1 MAIFGK
7 KDGHKEALIDRIKYD
22 GPQDGS
28 PWLVYKYPSEKFVL
42 GSQLIVNQGQEAL
55 FFKGGE
61 ALDLFGAGTHTLQTG
76 NLPLLNKLVNL
87 PFGGDTP
94 FTAEIYYINKT
105 SKLNMNWGTQN
116 PFPVEDPKYGLL
128 LSIRSHGTY
137 GLRINDTRMFITE
150 LVGAVPNGST
160 VTYQFA
166 SSYFSG
172 LLVSKVKN
180 VISAYM
186 IKQKISFL
194 EVTGYL
200 DEISKNCE
208 EAVKDEFD
216 RFGAEIVNFYVE
228 TITPPK
234 DEYEKLRT
242 YKEELSLGGD
252 FYTQRRSLDIM
263 ENLAEN
269 NGAGG
274 LATAGAGLGMGLGF
288 ASQAGG
294 MLGGVSSAMNIRP
307 NGSGGMNIQAN
318 GSGMAN
324 SCPHCGAA
332 NPEGQKFCG
341 SCGKP
346 VVVGVQCPKC
356 GKANPVGQAFC
367 GDCGT
372 KLVKVCPSCG
382 KENDPSQK
390 FCGDCGTQL

>member
-7 KDGHKEALIDRIKYD
+7 GNEKKEALIDRIKYD
-22 GPQDGS
+22 GSQNGS
-28 PWLVYKYPSEKFVL
+28 PWLVYKYTSEKFVL

-61 ALDLFGAGTHTLQTG
+61 ALDLFGAGTHTLHTG
-76 NLPLLNKLVNL
+76 NLPLLNKLVNF

-94 FTAEIYYINKT
+94 FTAEVYYINKT
-105 SKLNMNWGTQN
+105 SKLNMNWGTPN
-116 PFPVEDPKYGLL
+116 AFPVEDPKYGII

-137 GLRINDTRMFITE
+137 GVRINDTRMFITE

-160 VTYQFA
+160 VTYEFA
-166 SSYFSG
+166 ASYFSG
-172 LLVSKVKN
+172 LLVSKIKN

-186 IKQKISFL
+186 IRQKISFL

-200 DEISKNCE
+200 EEISKDCE

-216 RFGAEIVNFYVE
+216 RFGAEVVNFYVE
-228 TITPPK
+228 TITPSK

-252 FYTQRRSLDIM
+252 FYTKRRSLDIM

-269 NGAGG
+269 NGVGG
-274 LATAGAGLGMGLGF
+274 LATAGASLGIGLGF
-288 ASQAGG
+288 AHQAGG
-294 MLGGVSSAMNIRP
+294 MFQNVGGAMNITP
-307 NGSGGMNIQAN
+307 NGTGINAQPNSNSGNK
-318 GSGMAN
+318 
-324 SCPHCGAA
+324 CPHCGAS
-332 NPEGQKFCG
+332 NLVGQKFCG
-341 SCGKP
+341 TCGKMMVVGIRCSSCGK
-346 VVVGVQCPKC
+346 V
-356 GKANPVGQAFC
+356 NPVGQTFC

-372 KLVKVCPSCG
+372 KLVKKCSSCG

>member
-1 MAIFGK
+1 MVFFGK
-7 KDGHKEALIDRIKYD
+7 SGDKKEALIDRIKYD

-61 ALDLFGAGTHTLQTG
+61 ALDLFGPGTHTLHTG

-94 FTAEIYYINKT
+94 FTAEIYYLNRT
-105 SKLNMNWGTQN
+105 SKLNMNWGTPN
-116 PFPVEDPKYGLL
+116 AFPVEDPKYGIL

-137 GLRINDTRMFITE
+137 GLKINDTRMFITE
-150 LVGAVPNGST
+150 LIGAVPNGST

-166 SSYFSG
+166 ASYFSG
-172 LLVSKVKN
+172 LLVSKIKN

-186 IKQKISFL
+186 IRKKISFL

-200 DEISKNCE
+200 DEISEDCE
-208 EAVKDEFD
+208 EAVKNEFD
-216 RFGAEIVNFYVE
+216 RFGAELVNFYVE

-234 DEYEKLRT
+234 DEYEKLRK

-263 ENLAEN
+263 EGLAQN
-269 NGAGG
+269 KAAGG
-274 LATAGAGLGMGLGF
+274 LANAGAGLGMGLGL

-294 MLGGVSSAMNIRP
+294 IFQNLGGAMNIAP
-307 NGSGGMNIQAN
+307 NGSAPQGNSA
-318 GSGMAN
+318 SGN
-324 SCPHCGAA
+324 TCPHCGAM
-332 NPEGQKFCG
+332 NSQGQKFCG
-341 SCGKP
+341 TCGKPMVVGAQCPSCGKM
-346 VVVGVQCPKC
+346 
-356 GKANPVGQAFC
+356 NPIGQAFC

-372 KLVKVCPSCG
+372 KLVKKCPSCG

-390 FCGDCGTQL
+390 FCGDCGTPL

>member
-1 MAIFGK
+1 
-7 KDGHKEALIDRIKYD
+7 
-22 GPQDGS
+22 
-28 PWLVYKYPSEKFVL
+28 
-42 GSQLIVNQGQEAL
+42 
-55 FFKGGE
+55 
-61 ALDLFGAGTHTLQTG
+61 
-76 NLPLLNKLVNL
+76 
-87 PFGGDTP
+87 
-94 FTAEIYYINKT
+94 
-105 SKLNMNWGTQN
+105 
-116 PFPVEDPKYGLL
+116 
-128 LSIRSHGTY
+128 
-137 GLRINDTRMFITE
+137 MFITE

-160 VTYQFA
+160 VTYEFA

-294 MLGGVSSAMNIRP
+294 MLGGVSSAMNIHP

-318 GSGMAN
+318 GSGTAN
-324 SCPHCGAA
+324 SCPHCGVA

-346 VVVGVQCPKC
+346 MVVGVQCPKC
-356 GKANPVGQAFC
+356 RKVNPVGQAFC

-382 KENDPSQK
+382 KENDPSQI

>member
-160 VTYQFA
+160 VTYEFA

-294 MLGGVSSAMNIRP
+294 MLGGVSSAMNIHP

-318 GSGMAN
+318 GSGTAN

-346 VVVGVQCPKC
+346 MVVGVQCPKC
-356 GKANPVGQAFC
+356 RKVNPVGQAFC

>member
-7 KDGHKEALIDRIKYD
+7 GNEKKEALIDRIKYD
-22 GPQDGS
+22 GSQNGS

-61 ALDLFGAGTHTLQTG
+61 ALDLFGAGTHTLHTG
-76 NLPLLNKLVNL
+76 NLPLLNKLVNF

-94 FTAEIYYINKT
+94 FTAEVYYINKT
-105 SKLNMNWGTQN
+105 SKLNMNWGTPN
-116 PFPVEDPKYGLL
+116 AFPVEDPKYGII

-137 GLRINDTRMFITE
+137 GVRINDTRMFITE

-160 VTYQFA
+160 VTYEFA
-166 SSYFSG
+166 ASYFSG
-172 LLVSKVKN
+172 LLVSKIKN

-186 IKQKISFL
+186 IRQKISFL

-200 DEISKNCE
+200 EEISKDCE

-216 RFGAEIVNFYVE
+216 RFGAEVVNFYVE
-228 TITPPK
+228 TITPSK

-252 FYTQRRSLDIM
+252 FYTKRRSLDIM

-269 NGAGG
+269 NGVGG
-274 LATAGAGLGMGLGF
+274 SATAGASLGIGLGF
-288 ASQAGG
+288 AHQAGG
-294 MLGGVSSAMNIRP
+294 MFQNVGGAMNITP
-307 NGSGGMNIQAN
+307 NGTGINAQPNSNSGNK
-318 GSGMAN
+318 
-324 SCPHCGAA
+324 CPHCGAS
-332 NPEGQKFCG
+332 NLVGQKFCG
-341 SCGKP
+341 TCGKMMVVGIRCSSCGK
-346 VVVGVQCPKC
+346 V
-356 GKANPVGQAFC
+356 NPVGQTFC

-372 KLVKVCPSCG
+372 KLVKKCSSCG

>member
-7 KDGHKEALIDRIKYD
+7 GNEKKEALIDRIKYD
-22 GPQDGS
+22 GSQNGS

-61 ALDLFGAGTHTLQTG
+61 ALDLFGAGTHTLHTG
-76 NLPLLNKLVNL
+76 NLPLLNKLVNF

-94 FTAEIYYINKT
+94 FTAEVYYINKT
-105 SKLNMNWGTQN
+105 SKLNMNWGAPN
-116 PFPVEDPKYGLL
+116 AFPVEDPKYGII

-137 GLRINDTRMFITE
+137 GVRINDTRMFITE

-160 VTYQFA
+160 VTYEFA
-166 SSYFSG
+166 ASYFSG
-172 LLVSKVKN
+172 LLVSKIKN

-186 IKQKISFL
+186 IRQKISFL

-200 DEISKNCE
+200 EEISKDCE

-216 RFGAEIVNFYVE
+216 RFGAEVVNFYVE
-228 TITPPK
+228 TITPSK

-252 FYTQRRSLDIM
+252 FYTKRRSLDIM

-269 NGAGG
+269 NGVGG
-274 LATAGAGLGMGLGF
+274 LATAGASLGIGLGF
-288 ASQAGG
+288 AHQAGG
-294 MLGGVSSAMNIRP
+294 MFQNVGGAMNITP
-307 NGSGGMNIQAN
+307 NGTGINAQPNSNSGNK
-318 GSGMAN
+318 
-324 SCPHCGAA
+324 CPHCGAS
-332 NPEGQKFCG
+332 NLVGQKFCG
-341 SCGKP
+341 TCGKMMVVGIRCSSCGK
-346 VVVGVQCPKC
+346 V
-356 GKANPVGQAFC
+356 NPVGQTFC

-372 KLVKVCPSCG
+372 KLVKKCSSCG

>member
-1 MAIFGK
+1 MVLFGK
-7 KDGHKEALIDRIKYD
+7 GNDKKEVLIDRIKYD
-22 GPQDGS
+22 GPQNGS

-42 GSQLIVNQGQEAL
+42 GSQLIVNQGQEVL

-105 SKLNMNWGTQN
+105 SKLNMNWGTPN
-116 PFPVEDPKYGLL
+116 AFPIEDPKYGLL

-160 VTYQFA
+160 VTYEFA
-166 SSYFSG
+166 ASYFSG
-172 LLVSKVKN
+172 LLVSKIKN

-186 IKQKISFL
+186 IRQKISFL

-200 DEISKNCE
+200 DEISNDCQ
-208 EAVKDEFD
+208 EAVKDEFE
-216 RFGAEIVNFYVE
+216 RFGADVVNFYVE
-228 TITPPK
+228 SITPPK
-234 DEYEKLRT
+234 DEYEKLRN

-269 NGAGG
+269 KGAGD
-274 LATAGAGLGMGLGF
+274 LATVGAGLGMGIGF
-288 ASQAGG
+288 AHQAGG
-294 MLGGVSSAMNIRP
+294 MFQNVGGAMNIAP
-307 NGSGGMNIQAN
+307 NGSGVNIQPNGAN
-318 GSGMAN
+318 GN
-324 SCPHCGAA
+324 VCPNCGAS
-332 NPEGQKFCG
+332 NPNGQKFCG
-341 SCGKP
+341 TCGKP
-346 VVVGVQCPKC
+346 MMVGVQCPRC
-356 GKANPVGQAFC
+356 GKINLLGQTFC

-372 KLVKVCPSCG
+372 KLVKKCPSCG
-382 KENDPSQK
+382 KENTHSQK
-390 FCGDCGTQL
+390 FCGDCGNQL

>member
-1 MAIFGK
+1 MVFFGK
-7 KDGHKEALIDRIKYD
+7 SGDKKEALIDRIKYD

-61 ALDLFGAGTHTLQTG
+61 ALDLFGPGTHTLHTG

-94 FTAEIYYINKT
+94 FTAEIYYLNRT
-105 SKLNMNWGTQN
+105 SKLNMNWGTPN
-116 PFPVEDPKYGLL
+116 AFPVEDPKYGIL

-137 GLRINDTRMFITE
+137 GLKINDTRMFITE
-150 LVGAVPNGST
+150 LIGAVPNGST

-166 SSYFSG
+166 ASYFSG
-172 LLVSKVKN
+172 LLVSKIKN

-186 IKQKISFL
+186 IRKKISFL

-200 DEISKNCE
+200 DEISEDCE
-208 EAVKDEFD
+208 EAVKNEFD
-216 RFGAEIVNFYVE
+216 RFGAELVNFYVE

-234 DEYEKLRT
+234 DEYEKLRK

-263 ENLAEN
+263 EDLAQN
-269 NGAGG
+269 KAAGG
-274 LATAGAGLGMGLGF
+274 LANAGAGLGMGLGL

-294 MLGGVSSAMNIRP
+294 IFQNLGGAMNIAP
-307 NGSGGMNIQAN
+307 NGSAPQGNSA
-318 GSGMAN
+318 SGN
-324 SCPHCGAA
+324 TCPHCGAM
-332 NPEGQKFCG
+332 NSQGQKFCG
-341 SCGKP
+341 TCGKP
-346 VVVGVQCPKC
+346 MVVGVQCPSC
-356 GKANPVGQAFC
+356 GKMNPIGQAFC

-372 KLVKVCPSCG
+372 KLVKKCPSCG

-390 FCGDCGTQL
+390 FCGDCGTPL

>member
-160 VTYQFA
+160 VTYEFA

-294 MLGGVSSAMNIRP
+294 MLGGVSSAMNIHP

-318 GSGMAN
+318 GSGTAN

-346 VVVGVQCPKC
+346 MVVGVQCPKC
-356 GKANPVGQAFC
+356 RKVNPVGQAFC

-390 FCGDCGTQL
+390 FCGDCGTHL

>member
-7 KDGHKEALIDRIKYD
+7 GTEQKEALIDRIKYD
-22 GPQDGS
+22 GPQNGS

-42 GSQLIVNQGQEAL
+42 GSQLVVNQGQEAL

-61 ALDLFGAGTHTLQTG
+61 ALDLFGAGTHTLHTG

-87 PFGGDTP
+87 PFGGKTP
-94 FTAEIYYINKT
+94 FTAEVYYINKT
-105 SKLNMNWGTQN
+105 SKLNMNWGTPN
-116 PFPVEDPKYGLL
+116 SFPVEDPKYGLL
-128 LSIRSHGTY
+128 LSIRAHGTY

-160 VTYQFA
+160 VTYEFA
-166 SSYFSG
+166 ASYFSG
-172 LLVSKVKN
+172 LLVSKIKN
-180 VISAYM
+180 VVSAYM
-186 IKQKISFL
+186 IRQKISFL

-200 DEISKNCE
+200 DEISKDCQ

-216 RFGAEIVNFYVE
+216 RFGAEVVNFYVKA
-228 TITPPK
+228 ITPPK

-242 YKEELSLGGD
+242 YKEELALGGD

-288 ASQAGG
+288 ATQAGG
-294 MLGGVSSAMNIRP
+294 MFHNLGGAMNIAPNGSAMNVQP
-307 NGSGGMNIQAN
+307 AGNGGNT
-318 GSGMAN
+318 
-324 SCPHCGAA
+324 CPHCGAA
-332 NPEGQKFCG
+332 NPAGQKFCG

-346 VVVGVQCPKC
+346 MVVGVTCPSC
-356 GKANPVGQAFC
+356 GKVNPVGQTFC
-367 GDCGT
+367 GYCGT
-372 KLVKVCPSCG
+372 KLVKKCPSCG

-390 FCGDCGTQL
+390 FCGDCGTPL

>member
-1 MAIFGK
+1 MALFGK
-7 KDGHKEALIDRIKYD
+7 SNEKKEALIDRIKYD
-22 GPQDGS
+22 GPQDGA

-61 ALDLFGAGTHTLQTG
+61 ALDLFGPGTHTLQTG

-94 FTAEIYYINKT
+94 FTAEIYYLNKT
-105 SKLNMNWGTQN
+105 SKLNMNWGTPN
-116 PFPVEDPKYGLL
+116 AIPLEDPKYGIL
-128 LSIRSHGTY
+128 LSIRANGSY

-150 LVGAVPNGST
+150 LIGAVPNGST
-160 VTYQFA
+160 VTYEFA
-166 SSYFSG
+166 SRYFSG
-172 LLVSKVKN
+172 LLVSRIKN
-180 VISAYM
+180 KISAYM
-186 IKQKISFL
+186 LQKKISFL

-200 DEISKNCE
+200 DEISKGCE
-208 EAVKDEFD
+208 DSVKDEFD
-216 RFGAEIVNFYVE
+216 RFGAEIVNFFVE
-228 TITPPK
+228 TIKPPK
-234 DEYEKLRT
+234 EEYEKLRT

-263 ENLAEN
+263 ENFAGN

-294 MLGGVSSAMNIRP
+294 MLQGVSGAINIQP
-307 NGSGGMNIQAN
+307 NGVRVQAN
-318 GSGMAN
+318 GTAGVT
-324 SCPHCGAA
+324 CPQCGAV
-332 NPEGQKFCG
+332 NPDGQKFCG

-346 VVVGVQCPKC
+346 IILGVKCPSC
-356 GKANPVGQAFC
+356 GKINPIGQTFC

-372 KLVKVCPSCG
+372 KLMKVCSLCG
-382 KENDPSQK
+382 KENDSSQK
-390 FCGDCGTQL
+390 FCGNCGTQL

>member
-7 KDGHKEALIDRIKYD
+7 GNEKKEALIDRIKYD
-22 GPQDGS
+22 GSQNGS

-61 ALDLFGAGTHTLQTG
+61 ALDLFGAGTHTLHTG
-76 NLPLLNKLVNL
+76 NLPLLNKLVNF

-94 FTAEIYYINKT
+94 FTAEVYYINKT
-105 SKLNMNWGTQN
+105 SKLNMNWGTPN
-116 PFPVEDPKYGLL
+116 AFPVEDPKYGII

-137 GLRINDTRMFITE
+137 GVRINDTRMFITE

-160 VTYQFA
+160 VTYEFA
-166 SSYFSG
+166 ASYFSG
-172 LLVSKVKN
+172 LLVSKIKN

-186 IKQKISFL
+186 IRQKISFL

-200 DEISKNCE
+200 EEISKDCE

-216 RFGAEIVNFYVE
+216 RFGAEVVNFYVE
-228 TITPPK
+228 TITPSK
-234 DEYEKLRT
+234 DEYETLRT

-252 FYTQRRSLDIM
+252 FYTKRRSLDIM

-269 NGAGG
+269 NGVGG
-274 LATAGAGLGMGLGF
+274 LATAGASLGIGLGF
-288 ASQAGG
+288 AHQAGG
-294 MLGGVSSAMNIRP
+294 MFQNVGGAMNITP
-307 NGSGGMNIQAN
+307 NGTGINAQPNSNSGNK
-318 GSGMAN
+318 
-324 SCPHCGAA
+324 CPHCGAS
-332 NPEGQKFCG
+332 NLVGQKFCG
-341 SCGKP
+341 TCGKMMVVGIRCSSCGK
-346 VVVGVQCPKC
+346 V
-356 GKANPVGQAFC
+356 NPVGQTFC

-372 KLVKVCPSCG
+372 KLVKKCSSCG

>member
-7 KDGHKEALIDRIKYD
+7 GNEKKEALIDRIKYD

-28 PWLVYKYPSEKFVL
+28 PWLVYKYSSEKFVL

-61 ALDLFGAGTHTLQTG
+61 ALDLFGAGTHTLHTG

-105 SKLNMNWGTQN
+105 SKLNMNWGTPN
-116 PFPVEDPKYGLL
+116 AFSVEDPKYGLL

-160 VTYQFA
+160 VTYEFA
-166 SSYFSG
+166 ASYFSG
-172 LLVSKVKN
+172 LLVSKIKT

-186 IKQKISFL
+186 IRQKISFL

-200 DEISKNCE
+200 DEISRDCE

-216 RFGAEIVNFYVE
+216 RFGAEVVNFFVE
-228 TITPPK
+228 TIAPPK
-234 DEYEKLRT
+234 DEYEKLRI

-274 LATAGAGLGMGLGF
+274 LANAGAGLGMGLGF
-288 ASQAGG
+288 ASQAGS
-294 MLGGVSSAMNIRP
+294 MFQNIGGAMSLSP
-307 NGSGGMNIQAN
+307 NVTASQGAT
-318 GSGMAN
+318 N
-324 SCPHCGAA
+324 SENACPHCGAA
-332 NPEGQKFCG
+332 NPVGQKFCG
-341 SCGKP
+341 TCGKTMVIGIQCPSCGKI
-346 VVVGVQCPKC
+346 
-356 GKANPVGQAFC
+356 NPTGQMFC

-372 KLVKVCPSCG
+372 KLVKKCTSCG

>member
-7 KDGHKEALIDRIKYD
+7 GNEKKEALIDRIKYD
-22 GPQDGS
+22 GSQNGS

-61 ALDLFGAGTHTLQTG
+61 ALDLFGAGTHTLHTG
-76 NLPLLNKLVNL
+76 NLPLLNKLVNF

-94 FTAEIYYINKT
+94 FTAEVYYINKT
-105 SKLNMNWGTQN
+105 SKLNMNWGTPN
-116 PFPVEDPKYGLL
+116 AFPVEDPKYGII

-137 GLRINDTRMFITE
+137 GVRINDTRMFITE

-160 VTYQFA
+160 VTYEFA
-166 SSYFSG
+166 ASYFSG
-172 LLVSKVKN
+172 LLVSKIKN

-186 IKQKISFL
+186 IRQKISFL

-200 DEISKNCE
+200 EEISKDCE

-216 RFGAEIVNFYVE
+216 RFGAEVVNFYVE
-228 TITPPK
+228 TITPSK

-252 FYTQRRSLDIM
+252 FYTKRRSLDIM

-269 NGAGG
+269 NGVGG
-274 LATAGAGLGMGLGF
+274 LATAGASLGIGLGF
-288 ASQAGG
+288 AHQAGG
-294 MLGGVSSAMNIRP
+294 MFQNVGGAMNITP
-307 NGSGGMNIQAN
+307 NGTGINAQPNSNSGNK
-318 GSGMAN
+318 
-324 SCPHCGAA
+324 CPHCGAS
-332 NPEGQKFCG
+332 NLVGQKFCG
-341 SCGKP
+341 TCGKMMVVGIRCSSCGK
-346 VVVGVQCPKC
+346 V
-356 GKANPVGQAFC
+356 NPVGQTFC

-372 KLVKVCPSCG
+372 KLVKKCSSCG

>member
-7 KDGHKEALIDRIKYD
+7 GNEKKEALIDRIKYD

-28 PWLVYKYPSEKFVL
+28 PWLVYKYSSEKFVL

-61 ALDLFGAGTHTLQTG
+61 ALDLFGAGTHTLHTG

-105 SKLNMNWGTQN
+105 SKLNMNWGTPN
-116 PFPVEDPKYGLL
+116 AFSVEDPKYGLL

-160 VTYQFA
+160 VTYEFA
-166 SSYFSG
+166 ASYFSG
-172 LLVSKVKN
+172 LLVSKIKT
-180 VISAYM
+180 VISVYM
-186 IKQKISFL
+186 IRQKISFL

-200 DEISKNCE
+200 DEISRDCE

-216 RFGAEIVNFYVE
+216 RFGAEVVNFFVE
-228 TITPPK
+228 TIAPPK
-234 DEYEKLRT
+234 DEYEKLRI

-274 LATAGAGLGMGLGF
+274 LANAGAGLGMGLGF
-288 ASQAGG
+288 ASQAGS
-294 MLGGVSSAMNIRP
+294 MFQNIGGAMSLSP
-307 NGSGGMNIQAN
+307 NVTASQGAT
-318 GSGMAN
+318 N
-324 SCPHCGAA
+324 SENACPHCGAA
-332 NPEGQKFCG
+332 NPVGQKFCG
-341 SCGKP
+341 TCGKTMVIGIQCPSCGKI
-346 VVVGVQCPKC
+346 
-356 GKANPVGQAFC
+356 NPTGQMFC

-372 KLVKVCPSCG
+372 KLVKKCTSCG

>member
-1 MAIFGK
+1 MKMALFNRGGGK
-7 KDGHKEALIDRIKYD
+7 KEALIDRIKYD

-61 ALDLFGAGTHTLQTG
+61 ALDLFGSGTHTLKTG

-105 SKLNMNWGTQN
+105 SKLNMNWGTPN

-137 GLRINDTRMFITE
+137 GLKINDTRIFVTG

-160 VTYQFA
+160 VTYEFA
-166 SSYFSG
+166 ASYFSG
-172 LLVSKVKN
+172 LLVSKIKN
-180 VISAYM
+180 IISSYM
-186 IKQKISFL
+186 IRQKISFL

-200 DEISKNCE
+200 DEISKDCE

-216 RFGAEIVNFYVE
+216 RFGAEVVNFYVE

-263 ENLAEN
+263 EDLAEN
-269 NGAGG
+269 SGAGG
-274 LATAGAGLGMGLGF
+274 LANTGAGLGMGIGF
-288 ASQAGG
+288 AHAAGG
-294 MLGGVSSAMNIRP
+294 LFQNVGTSMNIVP
-307 NGSGGMNIQAN
+307 NGFAPQGNPNGGNV
-318 GSGMAN
+318 
-324 SCPHCGAA
+324 CPNCGAA
-332 NPEGQKFCG
+332 NPSGQKFCG
-341 SCGKP
+341 TCGKP
-346 VVVGVQCPKC
+346 MMAGVQCPSC
-356 GKANPVGQAFC
+356 GKINPTGQAFC

-372 KLVKVCPSCG
+372 KLVKKCSLCG
-382 KENDPSQK
+382 KENDLTQK
-390 FCGDCGTQL
+390 FCGNCGTQL

>member
-7 KDGHKEALIDRIKYD
+7 GNEKKEALIDRIKYD

-61 ALDLFGAGTHTLQTG
+61 ALDLFGAGTHTLHTG

-105 SKLNMNWGTQN
+105 SKLNMNWGTPN
-116 PFPVEDPKYGLL
+116 ALPVEDPKYGLL

-160 VTYQFA
+160 VTYEFA
-166 SSYFSG
+166 ASYFSG
-172 LLVSKVKN
+172 LLVSKIKT

-186 IKQKISFL
+186 IRQKISFL

-200 DEISKNCE
+200 DEISKDCE

-216 RFGAEIVNFYVE
+216 RFGAEVVNFYVE

-234 DEYEKLRT
+234 DEYDKLRT

-263 ENLAEN
+263 ANLAEN

-274 LATAGAGLGMGLGF
+274 LANAGAGLGMGLGF
-288 ASQAGG
+288 ASQAGNMFQNVG
-294 MLGGVSSAMNIRP
+294 EAMNISP
-307 NGSGGMNIQAN
+307 NGTTPQGATNSGNA
-318 GSGMAN
+318 
-324 SCPHCGAA
+324 CPHCGAT
-332 NPEGQKFCG
+332 NPVGQKFCG
-341 SCGKP
+341 TCGKTM
-346 VVVGVQCPKC
+346 VVGVQCSSC
-356 GKANPVGQAFC
+356 GKINPMGQMFC

-372 KLVKVCPSCG
+372 KLVKKCPSCG

>member
-1 MAIFGK
+1 MGLFNRGNEK
-7 KDGHKEALIDRIKYD
+7 KEALIDRIKYD
-22 GPQDGS
+22 GPEDCS
-28 PWLVYKYPSEKFVL
+28 PWLAYKYPSEKFVL

-55 FFKGGE
+55 FFRGGE
-61 ALDLFGAGTHTLQTG
+61 ALDLFGAGTHTLHTG

-105 SKLNMNWGTQN
+105 SKLNMNWGTPN
-116 PFPVEDPKYGLL
+116 AFPVEDPKYGIL

-137 GLRINDTRMFITE
+137 GLRIYDTRMFITE
-150 LVGAVPNGST
+150 LVGAVPNGAT
-160 VTYQFA
+160 VTYEFA
-166 SSYFSG
+166 ASYFSG
-172 LLVSKVKN
+172 LLVSKIKN

-186 IKQKISFL
+186 IRKKISFL

-200 DEISKNCE
+200 DEISKECQ

-234 DEYEKLRT
+234 DEYARLRQ
-242 YKEELSLGGD
+242 YKEEVSLGGD

-263 ENLAEN
+263 ENLVEN
-269 NGAGG
+269 NGAAG
-274 LATAGAGLGMGLGF
+274 LATAGAGLGMGIGF
-288 ASQAGG
+288 AQQAGG
-294 MLGGVSSAMNIRP
+294 MFQNVSRSMNIAP
-307 NGSGGMNIQAN
+307 NGSGAN
-318 GSGMAN
+318 PPQNNQGGN
-324 SCPHCGAA
+324 VCPNCGVS

-341 SCGKP
+341 GCGKP
-346 VVVGVQCPKC
+346 MMVGVQCPSC
-356 GKANPVGQAFC
+356 GKINPVGQAFC

-372 KLVKVCPSCG
+372 KLVKKCPSCG
-382 KENDPSQK
+382 KENEPSQR